1 MKDILKDIASGA
13 LPVSEIPGFVAWSIG
28 KSFWV
33 WFVVIVAGVA
43 GVAVLLVR

>member
-28 KSFWV
+28 KSFWL
-33 WFVVIVAGVA
+33 WFAVIVGGVV
-43 GVAVLLVR
+43 GILLIK